1 MRNASKQSESA
12 FFDVYALAKTRPKDE
27 ECEIHNRL
35 LARFA
40 ALDEQLEI
48 AEEQAKKAANVATQ
62 QVATERA
69 YLDAKAELLRQQI
82 VDEVSDAE
90 TE

>member
-1 MRNASKQSESA
+1 
-12 FFDVYALAKTRPKDE
+12 
-27 ECEIHNRL
+27 
-35 LARFA
+35 
-40 ALDEQLEI
+40 LDEQLEI

-62 QVATERA
+62 QVGTERA

-82 VDEVSDAE
+82 IDEVSDAE